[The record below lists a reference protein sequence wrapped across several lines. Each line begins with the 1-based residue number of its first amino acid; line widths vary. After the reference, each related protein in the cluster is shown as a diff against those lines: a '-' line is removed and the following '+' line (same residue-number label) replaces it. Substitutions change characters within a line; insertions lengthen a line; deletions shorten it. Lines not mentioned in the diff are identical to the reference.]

1 MSVLIAVIYLIL
13 TIQIMVFPAQNAWT
27 TFICNYKSLLIMELL
42 LSTLTYDDA
51 FKIVGAFL
59 GLSATA
65 WGAAQIARL
74 IFNR

>member
-1 MSVLIAVIYLIL
+1 
-13 TIQIMVFPAQNAWT
+13 
-27 TFICNYKSLLIMELL
+27 MELL
-42 LSTLTYDDA
+42 LSTLTFDDA